1 MKSTLFSS
9 KTHFSLCA
17 GRNGPHVN
25 LKELWR
31 TCDTTQLLELRRWL
45 HQSEANCLFLYSPLW
60 SGHHDWQWTLQMLPN
75 QGHSLLCIWDIH
87 SDSAWFRMIQNQIH
101 WPKPYLP
108 KHRSSRTVFAKFP
121 SGSALKKPPSDGRNT
136 GSVPGSG
143 TFTAA
148 FLPGESHGQRSLA
161 GYSPRGLKELDTTQQ
176 LNNNGTITS
185 AHQQCP
191 ESQWRCINFSLP
203 H

>member
-1 MKSTLFSS
+1 MQKWNNWTGRYLIMKSTLFSS

-101 WPKPYLP
+101 WPKPYQAVT
-108 KHRSSRTVFAKFP
+108 K
-121 SGSALKKPPSDGRNT
+121 SGKREARYLESVYTLKDNGWSDKRAYKAYNST
-136 GSVPGSG
+136 LC
-143 TFTAA
+143 T
-148 FLPGESHGQRSLA
+148 E
-161 GYSPRGLKELDTTQQ
+161 E
-176 LNNNGTITS
+176 
-185 AHQQCP
+185 
-191 ESQWRCINFSLP
+191 
-203 H
+203 